1 MRGVIYRKRSPVR
14 RGPSPRGLRRLE
26 LLRLLLLGC
35 AVALCAPALLAEPG
49 ALVEVEFDRSYSAEE
64 VNAATASLFEGYE
77 RPPARSGVDVY
88 WLRYESR
95 YSDGA
100 RSVVTSQLF
109 VPQPGA
115 GGGEGHAD
123 SGEGPRDLYL
133 FGPGSTGILDVCR
146 PSREHIAGIYW
157 GSYRAHTLAFAGQ
170 GMVGLLPDYMG
181 FGDPGR
187 LQPFFH
193 EEAGAHLMLDGV
205 RATRAF
211 LRRAG
216 RPGIDRV
223 FLAGYSQGGHAA
235 FAAADYRERYAPD
248 VAIDGIIGY
257 GPTTDMHALIR
268 EFVVVGPVV
277 AYSYRSRYGVDRFDP
292 ARMLQDRWL
301 ESLDHDVTRQ
311 CIGGIQSYY
320 PWDPYELY
328 RRDFV
333 EPLMAGELGRDFPEI
348 DAILRQQSSGLSGHG
363 VPALILQGTDDIVVY
378 PESQRDFVTALRQA
392 GSEVRYYIYENERHD
407 VRQAAHLDVLA
418 WIEEQE

>member
-1 MRGVIYRKRSPVR
+1 
-14 RGPSPRGLRRLE
+14 
-26 LLRLLLLGC
+26 
-35 AVALCAPALLAEPG
+35 
-49 ALVEVEFDRSYSAEE
+49 VEVEFDRFYSAEE
-64 VNAATASLFEGYE
+64 VNATTGSLFEGYE

-109 VPQPGA
+109 VPRPGD
-115 GGGEGHAD
+115 GGDPEGHQETAGTAGAD
-123 SGEGPRDLYL
+123 REGPRDLYL

-146 PSREHIAGIYW
+146 PSREHVAGIYW

-181 FGDPGR
+181 FGDANR

-193 EEAGAHLMLDGV
+193 EEAGAQLMLDGV
-205 RATRAF
+205 RAVRSF

-216 RPGIDRV
+216 RRGIDRV

-257 GPTTDMHALIR
+257 GPTTNMHALIR
-268 EFVVVGPVV
+268 EFVVVAPVV
-277 AYSYRSRYGVDRFDP
+277 AYSFRNRYGVERFDP
-292 ARMLQDRWL
+292 ALMLQDRWL

-320 PWDPYELY
+320 PWNPYELY
-328 RRDFV
+328 RGEFV
-333 EPLMAGELGRDFPEI
+333 ESLMADELGRDFPEI
-348 DAILRQQSSGLSGHG
+348 DAILREQSTGLSGHG
-363 VPALILQGTDDIVVY
+363 VPALILQGTHDIVVY
-378 PESQRDFVTALRQA
+378 PQSQREFVTRLRQA
-392 GSEVRYYIYENERHD
+392 GSEVRYNIYENERHD
-407 VRQAAHLDVLA
+407 VRQAAYRDVLA
-418 WIEEQE
+418 WIEEKE